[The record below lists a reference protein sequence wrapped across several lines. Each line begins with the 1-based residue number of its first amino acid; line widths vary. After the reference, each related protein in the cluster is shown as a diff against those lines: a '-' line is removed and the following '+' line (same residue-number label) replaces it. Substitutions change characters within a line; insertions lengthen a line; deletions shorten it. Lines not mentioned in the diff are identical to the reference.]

1 MNKAVYTSY
10 EKVYMSSIQ
19 MSHIKITI
27 DAGAD
32 YGKWTLTSNANA
44 SASDINSLSLYENI
58 GQVAYDENGLSMT
71 TYGSI
76 SIGYSEKAG
85 GKTNYFKLPLVPADN
100 SITIAADEQNKKFTI
115 KSNIQQAFVEQG
127 IADINNCST
136 YDELYNALANS
147 PNGTGVG
154 SIGFASQEPIR
165 SLLPTIPFSANFV
178 NVYAKIIAGNDNN
191 AWVIEL
197 STIDLYSN
205 GQTIPTYKLQIGK
218 NLVDNTA
225 TYRVSKWYNP
235 AGKYKVQKGIVTW
248 SAEKSHTQQI
258 LFPDAFDTAPTV
270 VCTAIAVDNVYT
282 TNVCGLV
289 EVTNAVFTVA
299 VYGVG
304 KNDKSIGVHWI
315 AIGE

>member
-1 MNKAVYTSY
+1 
-10 EKVYMSSIQ
+10 MSIEALNNN
-19 MSHIKITI
+19 IE
-27 DAGAD
+27 
-32 YGKWTLTSNANA
+32 
-44 SASDINSLSLYENI
+44 NSLYAVRVAENVQS
-58 GQVAYDENGLSMT
+58 GANNPVSY
-71 TYGSI
+71 
-76 SIGYSEKAG
+76 
-85 GKTNYFKLPLVPADN
+85 N
-100 SITIAADEQNKKFTI
+100 SQTPTSAEQN
-115 KSNIQQAFVEQG
+115 QARKNMGVDRLFVKQG
-127 IADINNCST
+127 VADINDCST

-165 SLLPTIPFSANFV
+165 SLLPPIPFSANFV
-178 NVYAKIIAGNDNN
+178 NVYAKIIAGNDNY

-205 GQTIPTYKLQIGK
+205 GQTIPTYNLQIGK
-218 NLVDNTA
+218 NLVDSTA

-235 AGKYKVQKGIVTW
+235 AGKYETQKGIVTW
-248 SAEKSHTQQI
+248 SAARSHTQQI

-270 VCTAIAVDNVYT
+270 VCTAIGVDNVHT

-304 KNDKSIGVHWI
+304 ANDKSIGVHWI
-315 AIGE
+315 AIGG